1 MLKTKK
7 MPALLTGD
15 LESYSEE
22 IQDVNEI
29 SKGKDL
35 NRIF

>member
-1 MLKTKK
+1 

-22 IQDVNEI
+22 IQDVNKV
-29 SKGKDL
+29 SKGSIKIKYF
-35 NRIF
+35 NHKF